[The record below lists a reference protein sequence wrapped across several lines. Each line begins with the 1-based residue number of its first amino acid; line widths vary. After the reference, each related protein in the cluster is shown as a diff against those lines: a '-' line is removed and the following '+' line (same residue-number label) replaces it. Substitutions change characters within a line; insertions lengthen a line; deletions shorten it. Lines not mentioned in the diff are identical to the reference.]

1 MKHFKDTLL
10 LLLATTLAMT
20 WISCSKPQ
28 HGLTDEDIQ
37 QAIEQDIEIGKATVS
52 HKENNTAAVSR
63 TSPPPIGIS
72 YQYKVGN
79 EGLVAMHRITSG
91 NFSWTVTLEN
101 GLEQITH
108 ADGLRPCDIPGTQHI
123 PLDKVKDYGY
133 EVDIALEEEIIQSYT
148 LTAYPIGKY
157 DLGNGT
163 DCTIKDG
170 KLEVLKGKHYY
181 ELIIEYH
188 QGKVVYGFF
197 ID

>member
-1 MKHFKDTLL
+1 MK
-10 LLLATTLAMT
+10 
-20 WISCSKPQ
+20 
-28 HGLTDEDIQ
+28 
-37 QAIEQDIEIGKATVS
+37 AIKATVLS
-52 HKENNTAAVSR
+52 ILIASLVLSTVSCGNNSTETHSDIIREEIALATRPYNAENDIAAVSL
-63 TSPPPIGIS
+63 TTPPAVGIS
-72 YQYKVGN
+72 YQYKVGG
-79 EGLVAMHRITSG
+79 EGLVAAHRITSG
-91 NFSWTVTLEN
+91 IFSWTVMLEN
-101 GLEQITH
+101 GLEQTTH
-108 ADGLRPCDIPGTQHI
+108 VDGSRPCDAPGTQHI

-157 DLGNGT
+157 DLGDGT

-170 KLEVLKGKHYY
+170 KLEVLKGKYYY

>member
-1 MKHFKDTLL
+1 MKTIKTLL
-10 LLLATTLAMT
+10 CLILCLSTLVIFA
-20 WISCSKPQ
+20 SCHKPP
-28 HGLTDEDIQ
+28 
-37 QAIEQDIEIGKATVS
+37 
-52 HKENNTAAVSR
+52 KENTSDIIEVIGVATWPTWEGQTEKDSAAVSL
-63 TSPPPIGIS
+63 TAPPAVGIS
-72 YQYKVGN
+72 YQYKVGG
-79 EGLVAMHRITSG
+79 EGLVAAHRITSG
-91 NFSWTVTLEN
+91 IFSWTVEN
-101 GLEQITH
+101 GNGVGQTTH
-108 ADGLRPCDIPGTQHI
+108 VDGSRPCDAPGTQHI

-157 DLGNGT
+157 DLGDGT

-170 KLEVLKGKHYY
+170 KLEVLKGKYYY

>member
-1 MKHFKDTLL
+1 MK
-10 LLLATTLAMT
+10 
-20 WISCSKPQ
+20 
-28 HGLTDEDIQ
+28 
-37 QAIEQDIEIGKATVS
+37 AIKATVLS
-52 HKENNTAAVSR
+52 ILIASLVLITASCGNNSNETHSDIIREEIAPATRPYNAENDIAAVSL
-63 TSPPPIGIS
+63 TTPPAVGIS
-72 YQYKVGN
+72 YQYKVGG
-79 EGLVAMHRITSG
+79 EGLVAAHRITSG
-91 NFSWTVTLEN
+91 IFSWTVEN
-101 GLEQITH
+101 GNGVGQTTH
-108 ADGLRPCDIPGTQHI
+108 VDGSRPCDAPGTQHI

-157 DLGNGT
+157 DLGDGT

-170 KLEVLKGKHYY
+170 KLEVLKGKYYY